1 MGVILKGLGTLILGA
16 TVPLPVM
23 ASPWVQPKGD
33 TYARIAWAREEVQ
46 GLDASRLD
54 IYAKRG
60 LSDDW
65 TLTAK
70 AETLLF
76 DEADDFNATGYRLT
90 LRRGFRQDKPVK
102 LAVEGGLVGGEA
114 INGFNGCEGLGG
126 ELRLSAGGG
135 WRVKESDHFAFVDV
149 VRREHEDS
157 CFRNRLELGIGQ
169 TFQREWQL
177 ITQFWLERGSGDAR
191 SDKSEISLVRK
202 MDWAD
207 LTLAYRYEFS
217 GRFDEQAVVI
227 ALSKE
232 F

>member
-1 MGVILKGLGTLILGA
+1 MGGFFRGLGAVAISA
-16 TVPLPVM
+16 TAPLPVM
-23 ASPWVQPKGD
+23 ASPWVKPKGD
-33 TYARIAWAREEVQ
+33 AYARLAWAREEVQ
-46 GLDASRLD
+46 GLDAQRLD

-60 LSDDW
+60 LSDAW

-70 AETLLF
+70 AETLIF
-76 DEADDFNATGYRLT
+76 DEADDFNSTGYRLT
-90 LRRGFRQDKPVK
+90 LRRGFRQDKPVR
-102 LAVEGGLVGGEA
+102 LAVEAGLVGGEA

-135 WRVKESDHFAFVDV
+135 WQVKESDHFAFVDV

-169 TFQREWQL
+169 TFQQDWQL
-177 ITQFWLERGSGDAR
+177 ITQFWLEHGSGDAR
-191 SDKSEISLVRK
+191 SDKSEVSLVRK
-202 MDWAD
+202 MGWAD

-217 GRFDEQAVVI
+217 GRFDERAFVV